1 MEGGIPQWLVII
13 LGGVVPMMSFVGFW
27 MSLSSRLTKA
37 ETAGENA
44 IKAFDMIN
52 IKYNNLFND
61 FSLYREQVA
70 KEYTNK
76 DTIREVED
84 RLTIAINRLGDR
96 FDKIITRIEK

>member
-1 MEGGIPQWLVII
+1 MII
-13 LGGVVPMMSFVGFW
+13 FGGVVPMTVFAGFW

-37 ETAGENA
+37 ETTGDTA
-44 IKAFDMIN
+44 IKAFEMVN

-70 KEYTNK
+70 KEYTSK

-96 FDKIITRIEK
+96 MDSMLIRIEK

>member
-1 MEGGIPQWLVII
+1 MTELPQWLVII
-13 LGGVVPMMSFVGFW
+13 FGGVVPMTVFAGFW
-27 MSLSSRLTKA
+27 MTLSSRLTKA
-37 ETAGENA
+37 ETTGDNA
-44 IKAFDMIN
+44 VKAFDLIN
-52 IKYNNLFND
+52 IKYNNMFND